1 MGYSLTGYK
10 LNSGDTAQQVAEILN
25 GETEAE
31 DYQGLTFTD
40 AEKTIIDSCLMG
52 EYAFEK
58 IIFQTW
64 IEYQK
69 GSIQISVFADYIA
82 IGVPYWE
89 TARDDIRQ
97 VFEIIEKITT
107 QTAILFWD
115 PQYGDFV
122 GNTTAIHHEVYEYGL
137 KATNEIMESAT
148 GSKKT
153 WWQFWK

>member
-10 LNSGDTAQQVAEILN
+10 LQSGDTTQKVAEILN

-31 DYQGLTFTD
+31 DYQGITFTD
-40 AEKTIIDSCLMG
+40 AEKTIIDSCLLD
-52 EYAFEK
+52 EYAFDK
-58 IIFQTW
+58 IISQTW
-64 IEYQK
+64 IEYK
-69 GSIQISVFADYIA
+69 KNSIQISVSADDIA

-89 TARDDIRQ
+89 NARDDIHQ
-97 VFEIIEKITT
+97 VFEIIGKITA

-137 KATNEIMESAT
+137 KATKEIMESAT
-148 GSKKT
+148 RSKT
-153 WWQFWK
+153 PWWQFWK